1 MQYRTLGLERL
12 KVSAIGL
19 GGRRLSD
26 EYTETRGNDG
36 KARALIDHAIERGLT
51 HIDTSDSYDDTRN
64 ESLLGRLLGGGK
76 RAKMVIATKF
86 GFVRNEDGS
95 RSICGRP
102 DYVPKAC
109 AASLKRL
116 QTDVIDLY
124 YLHRVD
130 PDVPIEETVGA
141 MARLKEDGKI
151 RHIGLSEAG
160 PETLRRACR
169 VAPIAT
175 LQSDYS
181 LWTRDYEADTLPACK
196 ELGIGFVAYYPLGSG
211 FLAGAIRKI
220 DALAAGDS
228 RRRQPR
234 LQPENFDHNTALL
247 ERLNGVARE
256 KGCKLGQLA
265 LAWILARGPDY
276 VAIPG
281 TSQIAH
287 LDDNI
292 AAADIALTA
301 DDLARIDA
309 IFPRDGAAAGDRMGQ
324 ARLKELNR

>member
-1 MQYRTLGLERL
+1 MRTRTLGPEKL

-26 EYTETRGNDG
+26 NHTQTRGDEAA
-36 KARALIDHAIERGLT
+36 ARALVDHAVARGLT

-64 ESLLGRLLGGGK
+64 ESLFGRLLAGK
-76 RAKMVIATKF
+76 RDKVVIATKF
-86 GFVRNEDGS
+86 GFVTRDDGT
-95 RSICGRP
+95 RGICGHP
-102 DYVPKAC
+102 DYVPRAC
-109 AASLKRL
+109 EASLKRL
-116 QTDVIDLY
+116 DTDVIDLY

-130 PDVPIEETVGA
+130 PDVPIEDTMGA
-141 MARLKEDGKI
+141 MARLKDAGKI

-160 PETLRRACR
+160 PETLRRACQ
-169 VAPIAT
+169 VAPVAA

-181 LWTRDYEADTLPACK
+181 LWTRDYEADTLPACRA
-196 ELGIGFVAYYPLGSG
+196 LGIGFVAYYPLGSG
-211 FLAGAIRKI
+211 FLAGAIREI
-220 DALAAGDS
+220 DALGDKDS
-228 RRRQPR
+228 RRRHPR
-234 LQPENFDHNTALL
+234 LQDGNLARNRALL
-247 ERLNGVARE
+247 EKLNDIAGE

-265 LAWILARGPDY
+265 LAWILARGDDY

-292 AAADIALTA
+292 DAAEIALTP
-301 DDLARIDA
+301 DDMARIDA
-309 IFPRDGAAAGDRMGQ
+309 IFPAGAAAGERVAP

>member
-1 MQYRTLGLERL
+1 MQYRTLGPDGLR
-12 KVSAIGL
+12 VSAIGL

-26 EYTETRGNDG
+26 DHTETRGNDTR
-36 KARALIDHAIERGLT
+36 ARALVDHAIERGLT

-64 ESLLGRLLGGGK
+64 ESLFGRLLAGGK
-76 RAKMVIATKF
+76 RQKMVIATKF
-86 GFVRNEDGS
+86 GFVRHADGG

-109 AASLKRL
+109 EASLKRL

-130 PDVPIEETVGA
+130 PRVPIEDTVGA
-141 MARLKEDGKI
+141 MARLKEEGKI

-169 VAPIAT
+169 VAPIAA

-181 LWTRDYEADTLPACK
+181 LWTRDYEADTLPTCK
-196 ELGIGFVAYYPLGSG
+196 ALGIGFVAYYPLGSG
-211 FLAGAIRKI
+211 FLAGAIRRI
-220 DALAAGDS
+220 DALAEDDS

-234 LQPENFDHNTALL
+234 LQPENIGHNAALL
-247 ERLNGVARE
+247 EQLAAIARE

-281 TSQIAH
+281 TSQIPH

-292 AAADIALTA
+292 AAADIALSA

-309 IFPRDGAAAGDRMGQ
+309 IFPPDGAAAGARVTQ
-324 ARLKELNR
+324 ARLRALNR